1 MEFSRVLFRS
11 DPIDES
17 DAIPPAIDAL
27 RRRLMLAGLIEKH
40 NPPDEEP
47 IAGAAAFQL
56 AEGLGRVIDQLH
68 YEEVAPARLADI
80 ESALGD
86 LAGHWQASWRRL
98 SLPFDASIGRGSCR
112 ERVGQ

>member
-1 MEFSRVLFRS
+1 
-11 DPIDES
+11 
-17 DAIPPAIDAL
+17 
-27 RRRLMLAGLIEKH
+27 MLAGLIEKH

-98 SLPFDASIGRGSCR
+98 SLLVDAWPAMLAATGHIDRADRKRTRLNSSHYCASRMPSSA
-112 ERVGQ
+112 

>member
-1 MEFSRVLFRS
+1 
-11 DPIDES
+11 
-17 DAIPPAIDAL
+17 
-27 RRRLMLAGLIEKH
+27 MLAGLIEKH

-98 SLPFDASIGRGSCR
+98 SLLVDAWPAMLAATGHIDRADRRKDRKSTRLNSSH
-112 ERVGQ
+112 